1 MYVSN
6 GHEPRPF
13 KVAHPNDLYEPHR
26 SLICDRLGDETP
38 LLTLYCPVWEGGNG
52 IWGHQNPRASSAV
65 SLTERHWFISLNKH
79 KQHSA
84 QIFQIDHRNVIAVEI
99 GQALLLGWLRI
110 NFWDGKNA
118 NQTDLLFNAHIFP
131 DFGQLLS
138 LWRYFNHGGQFTDK
152 PAAIEFKKE
161 KNFTFLK
168 NESILWQ
175 RSLPAVFRKR
185 RGKTKVLAHQ
195 TDLILT
201 SQGFLI
207 FLVHESAPDK
217 KQLTFAEA
225 FHVWPVWQER
235 FPLRIIT
242 QENRLIFKLSNHGKD
257 LIRFNFFE
265 EQFGDHDL
273 KDLKAALHDMEGGE
287 NVGFYSKSD

>member
-6 GHEPRPF
+6 GHEPHPF

-26 SLICDRLGDETP
+26 SLICDRLGNETP

-118 NQTDLLFNAHIFP
+118 NQTDLLFNAHVFP
-131 DFGQLLS
+131 DFRQLLS
-138 LWRYFNHGGQFTDK
+138 LWRYFYHGNPLTDK
-152 PAAIEFKKE
+152 TAAFEFNPE
-161 KNFTFLK
+161 KHFLLLN
-168 NESILWQ
+168 NESIRWQ

-185 RGKTKVLAHQ
+185 RRKTKVLAHQ

-217 KQLTFAEA
+217 KQLTFAETL
-225 FHVWPVWQER
+225 HVWPVWQER
-235 FPLRIIT
+235 FPLRINM
-242 QENRLIFKLSNHGKD
+242 QENRIVFKLSNHGKD
-257 LIRFNFFE
+257 LIRFDFFE